1 MLLPP
6 LPGMRTLGMGMAGMA
21 GMAVGGA
28 FAVGVACGVAG
39 VGAAC
44 LARRFLRGRNRWR
57 DEDRIQGMPAAGPT
71 PGDDGP
77 QLPVGE
83 APVV

>member
-21 GMAVGGA
+21 VGGA
-28 FAVGVACGVAG
+28 FAAGVACGVAG